1 MKLNKPKFWDK
12 KKPNL
17 ISYLL
22 FPFTIIIRINNI
34 IINKYKKFKTKKIK
48 SICVG
53 NIYIGGTGKTPLTIK
68 LFKLISNIN
77 KKTIVAKK
85 FYSSH
90 KDEILILKKNTK
102 LITDKNRFDLIK
114 KAIYQKFEIII
125 FDDGLQDKTIDY
137 SLKFVCFDSLNWIGN
152 GKLLPAG
159 PLRQEIKVLKNFDA
173 VFFKSI
179 RNINKQAV
187 KLIKRINPKINIFNY
202 NLEIIDKNKF
212 DLSKK
217 YFVMSGIGNSESFSK
232 FLKFNKFKIQK
243 HIEFPDHHQYTE
255 DEISDVTH
263 DAKIANS
270 KILTTEKDYVKIP
283 KKYIRAFKCIKVS
296 VILENEKK
304 LINFLKLKINE

>member
-1 MKLNKPKFWDK
+1 M
-12 KKPNL
+12 
-17 ISYLL
+17 
-22 FPFTIIIRINNI
+22 
-34 IINKYKKFKTKKIK
+34 
-48 SICVG
+48 
-53 NIYIGGTGKTPLTIK
+53 
-68 LFKLISNIN
+68 
-77 KKTIVAKK
+77 
-85 FYSSH
+85 
-90 KDEILILKKNTK
+90 
-102 LITDKNRFDLIK
+102 
-114 KAIYQKFEIII
+114 
-125 FDDGLQDKTIDY
+125 
-137 SLKFVCFDSLNWIGN
+137 
-152 GKLLPAG
+152 PAG

-202 NLEIIDKNKF
+202 NLEIINKNKF

-243 HIEFPDHHQYTE
+243 YIEFPDHHQYTE
-255 DEISDVTH
+255 DEISDITH

-304 LINFLKLKINE
+304 LMNFLKLKINE